1 MRDTARLNLTSTS
14 FEVAKQQPHKS
25 IKLKGV
31 EIDHKVLLFLLK
43 HENIFNVFG
52 ELIDFIDKI
61 KPIPDS
67 EIKVEYDEDMDE
79 LNYEIEMPES
89 ITFEERIKISD
100 AFSGFT
106 WNNYSIDIRNKN
118 ILLVL

>member
-31 EIDHKVLLFLLK
+31 EIDHKVLLFLLE
-43 HENIFNVFG
+43 HEDIFNVFG

-67 EIKVEYDEDMDE
+67 EIKVEYDEDMDN
-79 LNYEIEMPES
+79 LTYEIEIPNS
-89 ITFEERIKISD
+89 VSFEERMKISD
-100 AFSGFT
+100 TFFDFV
-106 WNNYSIDIRNKN
+106 WDNFPKEIRIKN
-118 ILLVL
+118 TLQVI